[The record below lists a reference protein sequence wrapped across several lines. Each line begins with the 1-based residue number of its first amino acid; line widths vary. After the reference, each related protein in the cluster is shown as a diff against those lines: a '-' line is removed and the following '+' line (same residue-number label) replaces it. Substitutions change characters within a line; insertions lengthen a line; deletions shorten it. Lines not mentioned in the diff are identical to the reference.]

1 MIKPI
6 SVPAVFAAVLVYS
19 IGAVHATTTQS
30 GDRSRVEKNRI
41 LIQLAESPRS
51 QYGKVPYEKQSKPQ
65 QVFSALWGLES
76 EVNNGGFAQWFENS
90 AGEMALDT
98 ETALRAIGADRA
110 AAIVA
115 KAVAAFPGGA
125 PPRDHDA
132 RQQQLRTASDGVRS
146 TWERLNQEFFK
157 YPDDLTSLLYAW
169 VKAHPKEFGSIQ

>member
-1 MIKPI
+1 M
-6 SVPAVFAAVLVYS
+6 FAAILFHS
-19 IGAVHATTTQS
+19 MGAVEASPTQR
-30 GDRSRVEKNRI
+30 GINQGVEKDRL
-41 LIQLAESPRS
+41 LIQLSESPRT

-65 QVFSALWGLES
+65 QVFSAVWGLES

-90 AGEMALDT
+90 AGEMAVET
-98 ETALRAIGADRA
+98 EAALRAIGAYRA

-115 KAVAAFPGGA
+115 RAVAVFPGGA

-132 RQQQLRTASDGVRS
+132 RQRRLRAASEKARS
-146 TWERLNQEFFK
+146 TWEGLDQEFFK